1 MTHTFIHEPKAR
13 GGGRKGTLG
22 LNNFHVIQ
30 FACTLDVNTT
40 ISMVAAHK
48 RVTDKFLIKGST
60 VSVRKVIIRS
70 LPADDEHAPGPDVKP
85 DKVSGR
91 ERVRKIDLLGP
102 RNLLQDGLVAEV
114 VVTGL
119 PLPLVLLL
127 ELRRQ
132 EVQLLQR
139 GLGLPDL
146 LNVVEA
152 MPEADEVLVEA
163 AGGFEGRYT

>member
-13 GGGRKGTLG
+13 GGGAFERRKGTLG
-22 LNNFHVIQ
+22 G
-30 FACTLDVNTT
+30 TT
-40 ISMVAAHK
+40 HK